1 MKANYQKLPLDMR
14 PDLFMDFWVRSDF
27 FGFHWHYHPEI
38 EICYVKNGFGQ
49 RLIGESI
56 ERFTKGDLA
65 IVGSNLPHCWITD
78 DVFNQSDEQ
87 MEIFVIHIDV
97 KKLEQLLAVHEFS
110 KLKIFLEQAK
120 SGFAFDVENEAILFK
135 TLKRFEEARG
145 FTKTL
150 ILFDLLNLMRT
161 AATKRQLC
169 QNTYIPETGKLVEE
183 RILNVCQHIHENYK
197 CKITLETLAGIA
209 NMNITAFCRFF
220 KKVIGKTAVEYINE
234 LRINAACSEL
244 MVSDK
249 SINAIAYDNGFLS
262 LSHFNKL
269 FRLHNQRTPSEFR
282 AVYR

>member
-1 MKANYQKLPLDMR
+1 LKANYQKLPLDMR
-14 PDLFMDFWVRSDF
+14 PDLFMDFWVRSDY

-56 ERFTKGDLA
+56 ERFAKGDLA

-78 DVFNQSDEQ
+78 DVFNQSEEQ
-87 MEIFVIHIDV
+87 MEIFVIQIDV
-97 KKLEQLLAVHEFS
+97 KKLASLLAVHEFS

-120 SGFAFDVENEAILFK
+120 SGFAFDVKEEIILFK
-135 TLKRFEEARG
+135 TLKRFEETEG
-145 FTKTL
+145 LTKTL
-150 ILFDLLNLMRT
+150 VLFDLLDLMRK
-161 AATKRQLC
+161 AQTKRQLC

-183 RILNVCQHIHENYK
+183 RILNVCQHIHEHYK
-197 CKITLETLAGIA
+197 DKIILETLANIA
-209 NMNITAFCRFF
+209 NMNVAAFCRFF

-244 MVSDK
+244 IVSDK
-249 SINAIAYDNGFLS
+249 PINTIAYDNGFLS

-269 FRLHNQRTPSEFR
+269 FRLHNERTPSEFR